1 MGKQMIPKHLTPAP
15 YQIKWRLL
23 RHSDDRK
30 RQHMSLAVDPATSR
44 VHISCPNNIA
54 MPKQKALLL
63 ADILVDLAEQL
74 PDLPEP
80 ERTECA
86 SKPHDPTEQPT
97 QSE

>member
-1 MGKQMIPKHLTPAP
+1 MIPKHLIPAP

-23 RHSDDRK
+23 DGDNRK
-30 RQHMSLAVDPATSR
+30 RQHMSLAVDPVTSR
-44 VHISCPNNIA
+44 VHISCPNNVA

-74 PDLPEP
+74 PDIP
-80 ERTECA
+80 ERTSCA
-86 SKPHDPTEQPT
+86 SKLHDPTEQHT

>member
-1 MGKQMIPKHLTPAP
+1 MIPKHLFPPP
-15 YQIKWRLL
+15 YQIKWRITE
-23 RHSDDRK
+23 RK

-54 MPKQKALLL
+54 MPKQKALQL
-63 ADILVDLAEQL
+63 ANILVDLAEQL
-74 PDLPEP
+74 PDPPEWTP
-80 ERTECA
+80 CE

>member
-1 MGKQMIPKHLTPAP
+1 MGEQVIPKHLIPAP

-23 RHSDDRK
+23 DGDNRK
-30 RQHMSLAVDPATSR
+30 RQHMSIAVDPVTSR

-80 ERTECA
+80 ERTECT
-86 SKPHDPTEQPT
+86 SKPHDPTEHPT